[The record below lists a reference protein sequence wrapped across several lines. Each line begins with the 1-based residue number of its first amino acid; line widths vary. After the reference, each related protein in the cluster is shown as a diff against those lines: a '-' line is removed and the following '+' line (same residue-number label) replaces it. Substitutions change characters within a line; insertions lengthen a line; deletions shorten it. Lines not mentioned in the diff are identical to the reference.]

1 MVRSLIGVDFVGKGF
16 NVREKASLPEGRAFT
31 IGDSPKL
38 SAGATMEGV
47 LVVRSQ
53 IPAFCPEIACCSGS
67 LCPFSYNF
75 AVGCLSR
82 GDLETSFSTERV
94 AVGVIIVSGLRWD
107 SPSEKDGLLTFLAYL
122 CAVEDIVEAELPLD

>member
-1 MVRSLIGVDFVGKGF
+1 MVRSLIGVNFVGTGF
-16 NVREKASLPEGRAFT
+16 EVREKASLPEGRALT
-31 IGDSPKL
+31 VGDSHKL

-47 LVVRSQ
+47 LVVRSR
-53 IPAFCPEIACCSGS
+53 IPAFCAEIACCSGS

-94 AVGVIIVSGLRWD
+94 AARVIIVSGVRWG
-107 SPSEKDGLLTFLAYL
+107 SPSKKDGLLTFLVYL
-122 CAVEDIVEAELPLD
+122 CTEDVTEAELPLD